1 LNYLIIFGVKIN
13 TMNQRILSILLL
25 ASAFIF
31 NSCDKNDEVP
41 PSPTD
46 YIIKS
51 SWKFSSAKASG
62 ADVTAQIPAC
72 FKDNTITFVAS
83 GQGTVNE
90 GAVGCVPP
98 APANFTWSFQ
108 NNGAQ
113 INLSAP
119 LFPGGSSVFNV
130 VLLNDVNLILS
141 QSVTIPPATTPITVE
156 LTFIH

>member
-1 LNYLIIFGVKIN
+1 
-13 TMNQRILSILLL
+13 MNPRILTVLLVV
-25 ASAFIF
+25 SAFIF
-31 NSCDKNDEVP
+31 SSCDKKDDVP

-62 ADVTAQIPAC
+62 VDVTAQIPAC

-98 APANFTWSFQ
+98 APANFTWNFQ

-113 INLSAP
+113 LNLSAA

-130 VLLNDVNLILS
+130 VLLNDVNLVLS
-141 QSVTIPPATTPITVE
+141 QNVTIPPAITPILVE
-156 LTFIH
+156 MTFIH

>member
-1 LNYLIIFGVKIN
+1 
-13 TMNQRILSILLL
+13 MNQRIVSILFICIV
-25 ASAFIF
+25 FIF
-31 NSCDKNDEVP
+31 SNCNKNDNPP

-46 YIIKS
+46 YIIKG

-90 GAVGCVPP
+90 GAIGCVPP